1 MEMIEVKDKATER
14 EFNDMQ
20 VAIYKDHPNWIRP
33 IDQEIN
39 DTFDP
44 EKNRLYGEGGEAIR
58 WVLRDGGKTI
68 GRIAAFINPRTVD
81 TDDYKVGGLAF
92 FECIDNQNAANL
104 LFDTGKAWLEQRGI
118 QAMDGPINFGERDKF
133 WGVLVDGFTEPNYGM
148 FYHPPYYQSLFE
160 NYGFQVYFNQYTYGR
175 TWDQANDFEPRF
187 YERAQQTLNDPDY
200 TYRYLEKS
208 EYEDAPKYF
217 LEVYTKAWGGHK
229 GVKPLTMEQAE
240 KIFKKL
246 APIADNQLLY
256 FGFYKGE
263 PISFFI
269 SIPEINQLFKYVN
282 GKMDLVGKLKFVYHK
297 WRGHC
302 RKCLGLV
309 FGVAPEHQG
318 KGVESAMVV
327 SFSYI
332 AWGVGMPYDTIEMN
346 WIGDFNPKMMK
357 VAEQLGATVWKTHVT
372 YRKIFDP
379 NIPFKRYPILE

>member
-1 MEMIEVKDKATER
+1 MEIIEVKDRRTEK

-20 VAIYKDHPNWIRP
+20 VDIYRDHPNWIRP

-39 DTFDP
+39 DTFDKS
-44 EKNRLYGEGGEAIR
+44 KNRLYGEGGEAIR

-68 GRIAAFINPRTVD
+68 GRVAAFVNPRTVEAD
-81 TDDYKVGGLAF
+81 TYRVGGLAF
-92 FECIDNQNAANL
+92 FECIDNQDAANL
-104 LFDTGKAWLEQRGI
+104 LFDTAKEWLEKRDI
-118 QAMDGPINFGERDKF
+118 KAMDGPINYGERDKF
-133 WGVLVDGFTEPNYGM
+133 WGLLVDGFTEPNYGM
-148 FYHPPYYQSLFE
+148 FYHPPYYQKLFE
-160 NYGFQVYFNQYTYGR
+160 GYGFQVYFYQYTYGR
-175 TWDQANDFEPRF
+175 VFDQSKDFEPRF
-187 YERAQQTLNDPDY
+187 YEKAQQTINNPDF

-208 EYEDAPKYF
+208 EYKDAPKYF

-229 GVKPLTMEQAE
+229 GVKPLTIEQAE

-282 GKMDLVGKLKFVYHK
+282 GKMDLLGKLKFVYHK
-297 WRGHC
+297 WKGDC

-309 FGVAPEHQG
+309 FGVAPEFQG
-318 KGVESAMVV
+318 QGVESAMVV
-327 SFSYI
+327 SFSKI
-332 AWGVGMPYDTIEMN
+332 AWGIGMPYDTIEMN

-357 VAEQLGATVWKTHVT
+357 VAEQLGATIWKTHAT
-372 YRKIFDP
+372 YRKIFDSS
-379 NIPFKRYPILE
+379 IPFERYPILE

>member
-1 MEMIEVKDKATER
+1 MEIIEVNDKATEK
-14 EFNDMQ
+14 EFNQMQ
-20 VAIYKDHPNWIRP
+20 VEIYKDHPNWIRP

-39 DTFDP
+39 DIFDLS
-44 EKNRLYGEGGEAIR
+44 KNKLYSEGGEAIR
-58 WVLRDGGKTI
+58 WLLRSGGKTI

-81 TDDYKVGGLAF
+81 TDEYKVGGIAF
-92 FECIDNQNAANL
+92 FECIDNQDAANL
-104 LFDTGKAWLEQRGI
+104 LFDTAKEWLVKRKI
-118 QAMDGPINFGERDKF
+118 KAMDGPINYGERDKF
-133 WGVLVDGFTEPNYGM
+133 WGLLIDGFTEPNYGM
-148 FYHPPYYQSLFE
+148 FYHPPYYKKLFE
-160 NYGFQVYFNQYTYGR
+160 NYGFQLYFEQYTYGR
-175 TWDQANDFEPRF
+175 PIDKSIDFEPRF
-187 YERAQQTLNDPDY
+187 YEKAQETLNDPDF

-208 EYEDAPKYF
+208 EYKDASKYF
-217 LEVYTKAWGGHK
+217 LEVYIKAWGGHK
-229 GVKPLTMEQAE
+229 GVKPLTIEQAE

-282 GKMDLVGKLKFVYHK
+282 GKMDLIGKLKFVYHK

-309 FGVAPEHQG
+309 FGVAPEFQG
-318 KGVESAMVV
+318 RGVESAMVV
-327 SFSYI
+327 SFSKI

-357 VAEQLGATVWKTHVT
+357 VAEQLGATIWKTHAT
-372 YRKIFDP
+372 YRKMFDP
-379 NIPFKRYPILE
+379 DIPFKRYPIIE